1 MSEEYITLI
10 YIFFA
15 RIIDVSIGTIRI
27 ILISQGMRKLA
38 PVLGFFEILIW
49 LTAIGKA
56 LTNLNGVYSYFIYAG
71 GFAAGNYVGMLL
83 ESRLSIG
90 YQSIR
95 IITSKKVT
103 ALPMMLRDEG
113 FDISIING
121 RGTKGEIYIIYT
133 VARKRH
139 VKKII
144 NITNALEPNAFITI
158 ENVQSH
164 KTGFVSKKKAFTIF
178 GRTIAKKE

>member
-1 MSEEYITLI
+1 MGEEYIALV

-15 RIIDVSIGTIRI
+15 RVIDVSIGTIRI
-27 ILISQGMRKLA
+27 ILISQGYRKLA

-56 LTNLNGVYSYFIYAG
+56 LGNLNGIYSYLIYAS

-90 YQSIR
+90 FQSVR
-95 IITSKKVT
+95 IITSQKVT
-103 ALPMMLRDEG
+103 ALPMMLKEEG
-113 FDISIING
+113 FDISIIKG
-121 RGTKGEIYIIYT
+121 RGSRGEIFIIYT
-133 VARKRH
+133 VVRKRH
-139 VKKII
+139 LKKIMD
-144 NITNALEPNAFITI
+144 ITNALEPSAFITI

-164 KTGFVSKKKAFTIF
+164 RTGFMQKKKTFTIF
-178 GRTIAKKE
+178 GRSVAKKE

>member
-1 MSEEYITLI
+1 MEQELYTLL

-15 RIIDVSIGTIRI
+15 RIIDVSLGTIRI
-27 ILISQGMRKLA
+27 ILISQGHRKLA
-38 PVLGFFEILIW
+38 PVLGFIEILIW

-56 LTNLNGVYSYFIYAG
+56 LNNLTGIYSYFVYAG

-83 ESRLSIG
+83 ESKLSIG
-90 YQSIR
+90 FQSIR
-95 IITSKKVT
+95 IITSQKVT
-103 ALPMMLRDEG
+103 ALPMMLKDEG
-113 FDISIING
+113 FDISIVNG
-121 RGTKGEIYIIYT
+121 RGSKGGIFIIYT

-144 NITNALEPNAFITI
+144 NITNELEPNAFITI

-164 KTGFVSKKKAFTIF
+164 RSGFVSKKKAFTVF
-178 GRTIAKKE
+178 GRGIAKKE